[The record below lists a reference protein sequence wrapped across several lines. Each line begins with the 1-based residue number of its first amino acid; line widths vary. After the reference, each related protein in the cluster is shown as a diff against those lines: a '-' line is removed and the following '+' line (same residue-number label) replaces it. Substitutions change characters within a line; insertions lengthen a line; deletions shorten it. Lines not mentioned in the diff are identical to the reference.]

1 MNSPNYQT
9 ELRRVFLL
17 EDLPEPLTRASPH
30 LQLFDNY
37 IKNTRMRLR
46 YVRDPQTKEWT
57 RILEQRFPADK
68 DDLRIW
74 QAAEIRLNHDE
85 YQAFERFEGREIRKN
100 RYFYKANDK
109 NLEIDVFIGG
119 LWGLHLA
126 KVYFETVEEMQKFEK
141 PDIAVAEVTNNDFF
155 TGENLL
161 EKTFADVQAEFSKT
175 VSSKR

>member
-1 MNSPNYQT
+1 MKSPNYQT

-17 EDLPEPLTRASPH
+17 EDLPEPLTRASRH

-46 YVRDPQTKEWT
+46 SVRDPQTKEWM
-57 RILEQRFPADK
+57 RILEQRFPVDER
-68 DDLRIW
+68 DLRVW
-74 QAAEIRLNHDE
+74 RSWEIHLNTNE

-100 RYFYKANDK
+100 RYFYQAGGRD
-109 NLEIDVFIGG
+109 LEIDVFIGN

-126 KVYFETVEEMQKFEK
+126 KVYFETIEDLQKFEK
-141 PDIAVAEVTNNDFF
+141 PDIAVAEVTNNFFF

-161 EKTFADVQAEFSKT
+161 EKTFADVQAEFTKT
-175 VSSKR
+175 MSNGQ